1 MNVRIGDA
9 ERDES
14 VALLAEHFSKGR
26 LSPAE
31 HEQRRSAAKSATL
44 RGELEVLFEDLPVPH
59 PDLSYGLPATTDPE
73 PSTVVR
79 KQNTPLSSALAVVG
93 VLLLFLGVPGTIV
106 LGFTLGL
113 WWTIAP
119 VVVLMISMWIASD
132 LAAKKPARD

>member
-1 MNVRIGDA
+1 MNVRIGDS

-31 HEQRRSAAKSATL
+31 HEERRNAAKSATL
-44 RGELEVLFEDLPVPH
+44 RGELEALFEDLPVPH
-59 PDLSYGLPATTDPE
+59 PDLSYGMPAVAAKPAE
-73 PSTVVR
+73 VVR
-79 KQNTPLSSALAVVG
+79 KQNTPLSSALAVIG
-93 VLLLFLGVPGTIV
+93 VLLLFLGIPGTIV

-132 LAAKKPARD
+132 LTAKKPVQD